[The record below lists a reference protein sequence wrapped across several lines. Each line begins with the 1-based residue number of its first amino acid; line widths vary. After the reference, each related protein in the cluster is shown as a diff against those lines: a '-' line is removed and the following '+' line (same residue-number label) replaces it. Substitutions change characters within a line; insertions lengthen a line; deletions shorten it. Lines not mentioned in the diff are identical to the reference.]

1 MTLIDSDTIDSIP
14 NKLKE
19 LIDRANKKMEPIFVE
34 RIKYKEVAVPVE
46 VVKQV
51 EKQVIVYQEKIVEV
65 PIFREKVVE
74 RYVERP
80 ETEDQNKSNNWQA
93 KNM

>member
-1 MTLIDSDTIDSIP
+1 MSLIDSDTIDSIP
-14 NKLKE
+14 KKLQE
-19 LIDRANKKMEPIFVE
+19 LVDRANRKMEPIFVE

-46 VVKQV
+46 VIKEI

-80 ETEDQNKSNNWQA
+80 
-93 KNM
+93 